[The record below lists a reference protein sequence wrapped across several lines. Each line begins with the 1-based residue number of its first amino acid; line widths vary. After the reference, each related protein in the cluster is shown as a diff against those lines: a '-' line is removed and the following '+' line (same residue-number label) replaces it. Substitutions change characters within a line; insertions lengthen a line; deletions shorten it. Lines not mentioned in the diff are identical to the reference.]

1 MVGLY
6 RVVICQYNDYNGKP
20 DIYIINCF
28 VSVIWQ
34 NLPSICSDGIPTVF
48 LHYLS
53 NAYRCPGNSGSIYTG
68 HIRPFS
74 SMNGHGKVGIS
85 FAILPRSRLDR
96 YCPGDSWSGYCYKRW
111 WNRQSRRNLLKL
123 RRYKRKVCSVLHL
136 RNFPGNLRRHNWLG
150 LFLLFR
156 CRGWSRVLVLILL
169 RSCEIPVLRRLVLPE
184 RW

>member
-53 NAYRCPGNSGSIYTG
+53 NAYRCPE
-68 HIRPFS
+68 
-74 SMNGHGKVGIS
+74 
-85 FAILPRSRLDR
+85 SRLP
-96 YCPGDSWSGYCYKRW
+96 YFPE
-111 WNRQSRRNLLKL
+111 
-123 RRYKRKVCSVLHL
+123 VVLIDIAL
-136 RNFPGNLRRHNWLG
+136 
-150 LFLLFR
+150 
-156 CRGWSRVLVLILL
+156 VLVGADTAT
-169 RSCEIPVLRRLVLPE
+169 SADGTVNQDGTY
-184 RW
+184 